1 VLDDSLT
8 AGHLEPTSV
17 PDSRSSSTAVDTHEP
32 RGTRGDVSS
41 RPGGRAV
48 ERDEHHVLGPGD
60 RFAGFQIRK
69 FLGRGAMGVVYEA
82 WDPTLERRV
91 ALKLLRS
98 PSRRAAER
106 LLREARALAR
116 LDHPGVVRIW
126 AADVHRGAV
135 YIAMELVEG
144 QNLRE
149 WLKTP
154 RSWNEVLPVLI
165 GAGRGLAAAHAAGVI
180 HRDFKPENVLVGWDG
195 QARVLDFGIARI
207 STQHPDHLS
216 STIDGTQTS
225 DGEGEGEGEGHCGS
239 GPLSGS
245 FAALPIEEEL
255 TEAGALI
262 GTLLYMAPEQHA
274 RERADERSDQF
285 GFCTTLF
292 EAIFGAHPF
301 PAKSRGELALL
312 VAEGNVRFPNDDHSK
327 SPRWLERVILKG
339 LSPDRELRFAT
350 MDDLIDALERHP
362 RRRRAR
368 NRALTAAA
376 VLTGAVTL
384 GLMVPRAEPAN
395 PCVDVASELEEVLG
409 ESQRQE
415 IAKRFAAV
423 KNPWAGEMGK
433 LVNEELEAWAAR
445 WIEART
451 EVCETRHTHREATVI
466 DERREAC
473 LAQQLAEAAALGA
486 VLTEAVPTE
495 AQERVLANAERALT
509 MLEDPQLCVGDD
521 PPIGRVV
528 VTGEHHELVE
538 ELFEIEVL
546 AIAGGDSRTLER
558 ARALVEEIRAL
569 PSNYANDSLL
579 GYSLVALAEAELL
592 EGNSKTTE
600 ALLHEAIRVAER
612 IAAEALRAQA
622 LVDLGWLLATT
633 PGRAH
638 EAVPLLEDVA
648 PLVERLGN
656 RYDSIRQ
663 RQALA
668 EAMWANG
675 DTAGARQ
682 IYEALLGDAS
692 ASRNIHFTTL
702 LGLGRVAAA
711 EEDYAAALEHSQAA
725 LARLELYGNDS
736 ALRATPLTNIG
747 DALINLGRFDEA
759 RTALERGLE
768 LRRALLEAEAS
779 AGNRRLL
786 GESLM
791 NLANLESRT
800 GNTEAASNAY
810 REALALLPE
819 DDHANRSLVLFNLG
833 VDHQVAGRHVQ
844 ALGNYE
850 EALRLAERVLPLDS
864 KQVVGARLG
873 VGSMLVTLDRAAE
886 ARAPLER
893 CLADWPP
900 IMQGTFDEAELQFA
914 LARTWVALDG
924 WSVESETLASKA
936 AARYRQLGDPVSAEA
951 IDAWVRANA
960 P

>member
-17 PDSRSSSTAVDTHEP
+17 PDSRSSSTAVDTREP
-32 RGTRGDVSS
+32 GHTRGAD
-41 RPGGRAV
+41 
-48 ERDEHHVLGPGD
+48 RDEQHVLGAGD

-149 WLKTP
+149 WLKTR
-154 RSWNEVLPVLI
+154 RSWDEVLPVLI
-165 GAGRGLAAAHAAGVI
+165 GAGRGLGAAHAAGVI

-216 STIDGTQTS
+216 STVDGSQTS
-225 DGEGEGEGEGHCGS
+225 DGEGEGEGHCGS

-245 FAALPIEEEL
+245 FAGLPIEEEL

-262 GTLLYMAPEQHA
+262 GTLLYMAPEQHQ

-292 EAIFGAHPF
+292 EAIYGAHPF
-301 PAKSRGELALL
+301 PARTRSELAVL
-312 VAEGNVRFPNDDHSK
+312 VAEGDVRFPNDDHSK
-327 SPRWLERVILKG
+327 APRWLERVILKG
-339 LSPDRELRFAT
+339 LSPNRELRFAT

-368 NRALTAAA
+368 NRALSAAA
-376 VLTGAVTL
+376 VLAGAVTL
-384 GLMVPRAEPAN
+384 GLMVPRAEPEN

-409 ESQRQE
+409 ESQRQK

-423 KNPWAGEMGK
+423 KNPWAGEMAK
-433 LVNEELEAWAAR
+433 LVDEELAAWGGR

-451 EVCETRHTHREATVI
+451 EVCELRHTHRDATAL

-486 VLTEAVPTE
+486 VLTDSVPTE
-495 AQERVLANAERALT
+495 AQERVLANAERAVT
-509 MLEDPQLCVGDD
+509 MLEDPQLCIGDD

-546 AIAGGDSRTLER
+546 ALAGGDNRTLDR
-558 ARALVEEIRAL
+558 ARTLVEKIRQL
-569 PSNYANDSLL
+569 PSNEANDSLL

-622 LVDLGWLLATT
+622 LIDLGWLLAIT
-633 PGRAH
+633 PGRAR
-638 EAVPLLEDVA
+638 EAVPLLEDLA

-656 RYDSIRQ
+656 RYDLIRQ

-668 EAMWANG
+668 EALLANG
-675 DTAGARQ
+675 DTVNARR
-682 IYEALLGDAS
+682 IYEGLLGDAS
-692 ASRNIHFTTL
+692 APRKVHFTTL

-711 EEDYAAALEHSQAA
+711 EQDYEAALEHNQAA
-725 LARLELYGNDS
+725 LAKLELYGSDS
-736 ALRATPLTNIG
+736 PLRATPLTNIG
-747 DALINLGRFDEA
+747 DALINLERYGEA
-759 RTALERGLE
+759 RQALERGLE
-768 LRRALLEAEAS
+768 LRRALLEVEAS

-800 GNTEAASNAY
+800 GNTEAAAAAY

-844 ALGNYE
+844 AHANYD

-873 VGSMLVTLDRAAE
+873 VGSMLVTLGRAAE

-893 CLADWPP
+893 CLADWPAS
-900 IMQGTFDEAELQFA
+900 MQGTFDEAELKFA
-914 LARTWVALDG
+914 LARTEVALDG
-924 WSVESETLASKA
+924 WSVESESRANEA
-936 AARYRQLGDPVSAEA
+936 AELYRKLGDSGSAEA
-951 IDAWVRANA
+951 IDAWLRANA